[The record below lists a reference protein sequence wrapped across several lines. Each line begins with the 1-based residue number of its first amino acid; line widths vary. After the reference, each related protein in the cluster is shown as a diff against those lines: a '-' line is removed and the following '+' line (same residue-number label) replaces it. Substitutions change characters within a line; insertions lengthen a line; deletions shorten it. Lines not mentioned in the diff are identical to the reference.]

1 MEEQKQIRCAIYTR
15 KSTDEGL
22 EKEFNTLEAQRE
34 AGENFVMSMKHQ
46 GWVILPERYDDGGFS
61 GGNLKRPALKRLMA
75 DVEKGIVDMI
85 VVYKIDR
92 LTRSLL
98 DFAQLVQTFEK
109 NNCSFVSVTQHFN
122 TCDSMGKLTLN
133 ILLSFAQFEREL
145 GAERV
150 RDKIAASKKKGMWT
164 GGAIP
169 LGYDVNNKKLVI
181 NPAEAETIQFIFED
195 YKRTRSQ
202 IRTVE
207 DLNKKGFKPK
217 TWKTKTGK
225 IVGCEMFNHAMI
237 SNILNNPIYIGMVP
251 YKGELYKGQHKA
263 IITQELWDETRKV
276 KKDNIGTAFRPCR
289 SVKNSL
295 LKGLLEC
302 SCCGTM
308 TPTRSKR
315 GNKYYEYYTS
325 LKAVKEGANNAHCQI
340 GSIPAG
346 AIDNF
351 VLDKVKKIFQTPEL
365 QEELLKEFK
374 RQNEDFNGADV
385 HNIVQD
391 IGQAFQYFEPA
402 TVHEFITEVVEKVIV
417 YTDHIIIK
425 LRPMSA
431 DLFERGAIEKDSH
444 YNEKLLELSYPVKFG
459 RKRGCVQ
466 IVEPD
471 QPSGETCER
480 DMKLYNA
487 VTQAFY
493 YKQVMDDQKISL
505 SELSKREKLDRGYM
519 GQILRLT
526 TLAPDIIMA
535 IIEGRQPK
543 LLTARRLIRDHFP
556 YSWEDQRRELGFNP
570 A

>member
-1 MEEQKQIRCAIYTR
+1 MEEQKTIRCAIYTR

-46 GWVILPERYDDGGFS
+46 GWVILPDHYDDGGFS
-61 GGNLKRPALKRLMA
+61 GGNLKRPALKQLLY
-75 DVEKGIVDMI
+75 DVEAGKVDMI

-109 NNCSFVSVTQHFN
+109 HHCSFVSVTQHFN

-169 LGYDVNNKKLVI
+169 LGYNVENKKLII
-181 NPAEAETIQFIFED
+181 NPTEAKTIRFIFED
-195 YKRTRSQ
+195 YKHTKSQ
-202 IRTVE
+202 IKTVQN
-207 DLNKKGFKPK
+207 LNENGYKPK
-217 TWKTKTGK
+217 TWKTKSGK
-225 IVGCEMFNHAMI
+225 LAGCEMFNHAMV
-237 SNILNNPIYIGMVP
+237 SNILNNPLYIGMVP

-263 IITQELWDETRKV
+263 IISQELWDETRKV
-276 KKDNIGTAFRPCR
+276 KQDNIGTAFRPSR

-308 TPTRSKR
+308 TPTRSKK

-325 LKAVKEGANNAHCQI
+325 LKVVKEGVKNTHCQI

-374 RQNEDFNGADV
+374 RQNENYNGADV
-385 HNIVQD
+385 YNIVQD
-391 IGQAFQYFEPA
+391 IGEAFQYFEPA

-417 YTDHIIIK
+417 FPEHIVIK
-425 LRPMSA
+425 LKPLSA
-431 DLFERGAIEKDSH
+431 DLFERGTIEKDEH
-444 YNEKLLELSYPVKFG
+444 YNKKLLELSYPVKFG
-459 RKRGCVQ
+459 RKKGCVQ
-466 IVEPD
+466 IVEPG
-471 QPSGETCER
+471 QPAAETCER
-480 DMKLYNA
+480 DMKMYNA

-493 YKQVMDDQKISL
+493 YKRLMEEQNISL
-505 SELSKREKLDRGYM
+505 TELAKREKLDRGYT

-535 IIEGRQPK
+535 IIEGKQPK
-543 LLTARRLIRDHFP
+543 LLTARKLIREHFP
-556 YSWEDQRRELGFNP
+556 YSWEDQRRELGFDP

>member
-46 GWVILPERYDDGGFS
+46 GWVILPDHYDDGGFS

-75 DVEKGIVDMI
+75 DVEKGKVDMI

-164 GGAIP
+164 GGPTP
-169 LGYDVNNKKLVI
+169 LGYDIKEKKLII
-181 NPAEAETIQFIFED
+181 NQEEAEVVKFIFDD
-195 YKRTRSQ
+195 YLKTKSQ
-202 IRTVE
+202 LQTMKNVNE
-207 DLNKKGFKPK
+207 KGYKPK
-217 TWKTKTGK
+217 TRVTKTGRVASK
-225 IVGCEMFNHAMI
+225 GRFNHSMI
-237 SNILNNPIYIGMVP
+237 SNILSNPIYIGMVA
-251 YKGELYKGQHKA
+251 YKDTLYEGQHKG
-263 IITQELWDETRKV
+263 IIDKAVWDNV
-276 KKDNIGTAFRPCR
+276 ADLKKSNIGSGFSPQKSEKVA
-289 SVKNSL
+289 L

-302 SCCGTM
+302 ECCGAM
-308 TPTRSKR
+308 TPTRSKK

-325 LKAVKEGANNAHCQI
+325 SKAVKEGVKTVHCQI

-346 AIDNF
+346 EIESF
-351 VLDKVKKIFQTPEL
+351 VLDKVKKIFQSPDL
-365 QEELLKEFK
+365 QQAMLKEFE
-374 RQNEDFNGADV
+374 RQNANYNGADV
-385 HNIVQD
+385 NAIIKD
-391 IGQAFQYFEPA
+391 IGEAFKYFEPA
-402 TVHEFITEVVEKVIV
+402 TIHDFIKEVVRKVIV
-417 YTDHIIIK
+417 CHDHIEIK
-425 LRPMSA
+425 LKPLSA
-431 DLFERGAIEKDSH
+431 ALFEDGTLETDENFDAKQ
-444 YNEKLLELSYPVKFG
+444 LELKYPIRFG
-459 RKRGCVQ
+459 RKRGRVL
-466 IVEPD
+466 IIEPTPRRSD
-471 QPSGETCER
+471 QGER
-480 DMKLYNA
+480 DSKLYNA

-493 YKQVMDDQKISL
+493 WKQQMEKRRITL
-505 SELSKREKLDRGYM
+505 TELAKQEHTDRGYM
-519 GQILRLT
+519 GQILKLT

-543 LLTARRLIRDHFP
+543 LLTTRGLIRGHFP
-556 YSWEDQRRELGFNP
+556 YIWEDQRRELGFK
-570 A
+570 